1 MCSRRGAPVIPRVLT
16 MRRRSHPHIARPLPR
31 HRHEDGEELE
41 DLDVIGGPASPTA
54 RPEGTSDASE

>member
-1 MCSRRGAPVIPRVLT
+1 